1 MNDGFDQRFF
11 SLSEYYLS
19 DIEFFAGCVLT
30 KREKLINRVIHS
42 AGVTGFIVAYVIM
55 IMRKT
60 TVNLPIF
67 RDVAILDI
75 KGNWV
80 LRKQVIAAEHRNLPM
95 QRRHLPSLRILQ
107 EIIKAYTRYR
117 QRVHGY
123 RIESG
128 RESSNP
134 DGSTTFI
141 TSCAKMKHLS
151 ICPTS
156 NRLYLFWLLHFYIH
170 RSIIFANSQEILSN
184 VKSVVTIEEYTPQIA
199 GYLSALSDLGL
210 PLTLYSPLKLA
221 FPEITLKSLS
231 MFAQVIVRNGS
242 DVDFIKA
249 HHRGPV
255 YLEKRLNKAINFDT
269 RIAPRIGVFL
279 SSYYTLESQQLT
291 HWIIESIIPFLNKLQ
306 NDWGAASI
314 VVSCHPNDI
323 RSKKILAES
332 NIHVSAP
339 DVAKEKRMLDYD
351 VVFCGNTSVVEEA
364 LDEGIPVVYTG
375 AMDTYAHDLYGY
387 VRSGLV
393 LDATYSLPARNEVR
407 IFYDR
412 IENQNKCQQLIN
424 DNCQHER
431 VDLVDAICFVKSAD
445 VSQISESS

>member
-1 MNDGFDQRFF
+1 MMDDDFDQRFF

-19 DIEFFAGCVLT
+19 DIEFFAAYVLT

-55 IMRKT
+55 VMRKT

-75 KGNWV
+75 KGNLV

-95 QRRHLPSLRILQ
+95 QRRHLPSPRILR
-107 EIIKAYTRYR
+107 ELIKAYARYR
-117 QRVHGY
+117 ERVHGY

-128 RESSNP
+128 RESSIP
-134 DGSTTFI
+134 DGPTTFI
-141 TSCAKMKHLS
+141 ISCAKMKHLS
-151 ICPTS
+151 RCPTS

-170 RSIIFANSQEILSN
+170 RSIIFANSQEILTN
-184 VKSVVTIEEYTPQIA
+184 IKSVVTIEEYTPQIA

-255 YLEKRLNKAINFDT
+255 FLEKKLNKSINFDT
-269 RIAPRIGVFL
+269 RICPRIGVFL
-279 SSYYTLESQQLT
+279 SSYYAVESEQLT
-291 HWIIESIIPFLNKLQ
+291 HWILESIIPLLKKLQ
-306 NDWGAASI
+306 KDWGAASV
-314 VVSCHPNDI
+314 VVSCHPNDM
-323 RSKKILAES
+323 RPKNLLTAS
-332 NIHVSAP
+332 NIQVSTP

-393 LDATYSLPARNEVR
+393 LDATYSLPSRDAVHM
-407 IFYDR
+407 FYSEAKTQD
-412 IENQNKCQQLIN
+412 KLQQLIN
-424 DNCQHER
+424 GNSQHEI
-431 VDLVDAICFVKSAD
+431 VDFADAICLIKS
-445 VSQISESS
+445 

>member
-19 DIEFFAGCVLT
+19 DIELFAGIVLT

-55 IMRKT
+55 VMRKT

-80 LRKQVIAAEHRNLPM
+80 LRKQVIAAERRDLPM
-95 QRRHLPSLRILQ
+95 QRRHLPSPRILR
-107 EIIKAYTRYR
+107 ELIKAYARYR
-117 QRVHGY
+117 EHVQKY

-141 TSCAKMKHLS
+141 TSCAKMKPLS
-151 ICPTS
+151 VCPTS

-221 FPEITLKSLS
+221 FPELTLKSLS

-242 DVDFIKA
+242 DADFIKA

-255 YLEKRLNKAINFDT
+255 YLEKRHNKSIDFDT
-269 RIAPRIGVFL
+269 RISPRIGVFL
-279 SSYYTLESQQLT
+279 SSFYTVKSEQLT
-291 HWIIESIIPFLNKLQ
+291 HWILGSIIPFLKKLQ
-306 NDWGAASI
+306 KDWGAAS
-314 VVSCHPNDI
+314 VVVFCHPNDM
-323 RSKKILAES
+323 RPKNLLTES

-339 DVAKEKRMLDYD
+339 DVAKEKRMLDFD

-375 AMDTYAHDLYGY
+375 AMDAYTHDLYGY

-393 LDATYSLPARNEVR
+393 LDATYSLPSRYEVHN
-407 IFYDR
+407 FYGKAKTQD
-412 IENQNKCQQLIN
+412 KFQQLIN
-424 DNCQHER
+424 GNSQHEV
-431 VDLVDAICFVKSAD
+431 VDLADAICLTKSAT
-445 VSQISESS
+445 VSHVSE